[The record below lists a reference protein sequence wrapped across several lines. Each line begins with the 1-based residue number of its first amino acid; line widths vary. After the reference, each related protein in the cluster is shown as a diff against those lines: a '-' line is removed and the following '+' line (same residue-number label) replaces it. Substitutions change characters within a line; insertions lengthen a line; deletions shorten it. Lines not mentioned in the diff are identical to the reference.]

1 MSPALPGGVFP
12 PWPGIQFPARPAL
25 ARVVFFC
32 VFPVF
37 STFTGTGI
45 AKGLMALRHSIK
57 LIEEIA
63 DQIKAKI
70 LAGGYQPGERL
81 KQERLA
87 EEFGVSRTPVREA
100 LSRLEAQGLVSQPL
114 RRSAV
119 VTKPSVQDVVETF
132 QIRCE
137 LEGLAGSLAAEA
149 ISDGE
154 LARLGAGL
162 DSWRARLDPSL
173 PATSRGQAAR
183 QKAWRKFEAEFHG
196 AITAA
201 ARNHNLERVLREL
214 MSGAVGA
221 IVSASTGALSVAE
234 LTEHLDRHSA
244 IFDALRTRDPQE
256 ARRAIV
262 VDVVAT
268 GDFVTGWYRTL
279 GTREPTSQK

>member
-1 MSPALPGGVFP
+1 MSPALQGGVFSP
-12 PWPGIQFPARPAL
+12 RPGIQFPARPVL

-32 VFPVF
+32 VFPVVLP
-37 STFTGTGI
+37 FTGAGI

-132 QIRCE
+132 QIRAE
-137 LEGLAGSLAAEA
+137 LEGLTASLAAEE
-149 ISDGE
+149 ISEGE
-154 LARLGAGL
+154 LARLRAGL
-162 DSWRARLDPSL
+162 ETWRARLDPAL
-173 PATSRGQAAR
+173 PATGRGQAAR

-201 ARNHNLERVLREL
+201 ARNRNLERVLREL

-221 IVSASTGALSVAE
+221 IVSASTGAQSVAE

-244 IFDALRTRDPQE
+244 IFDALSARDPQA
-256 ARRAIV
+256 ARQAIV
-262 VDVVAT
+262 ADVIAT
-268 GDFVTGWYRTL
+268 GDFVIAWYRTL
-279 GTREPTSQK
+279 GALEAASQK